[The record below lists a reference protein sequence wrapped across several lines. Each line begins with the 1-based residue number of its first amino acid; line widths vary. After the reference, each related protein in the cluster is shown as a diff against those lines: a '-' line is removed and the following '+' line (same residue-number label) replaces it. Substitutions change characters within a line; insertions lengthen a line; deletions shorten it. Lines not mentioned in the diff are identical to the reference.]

1 MAYNMSART
10 LNEASILLA
19 PDGSLNSYAMGL
31 LSAGVTAYVAF
42 KIAMS
47 VASFGVSTIITTVVN
62 FLVSR
67 LLPTYGDCFFMFFG
81 GMCVMYSKCVW
92 KTRWIFS
99 FGTTVILS

>member
-1 MAYNMSART
+1 MSART

-67 LLPTYGDCFFMFFG
+67 FYQLMEIVSLCFLVECVECILNAYGKQDG
-81 GMCVMYSKCVW
+81 YLVSV
-92 KTRWIFS
+92 
-99 FGTTVILS
+99 LQ

>member
-10 LNEASILLA
+10 LNKASILLA

-67 LLPTYGDCFFMFFG
+67 LLPTYGDCFFMFLVE
-81 GMCVMYSKCVW
+81 CVEC
-92 KTRWIFS
+92 
-99 FGTTVILS
+99 ILNAYGKQDGYLVSVLQ

>member
-81 GMCVMYSKCVW
+81 GMYSKCVW